1 MENPQNMLRCSKD
14 DQNPP
19 SATRS
24 ADLVVGGFQP
34 PDHDAITAFAK
45 KHGINFDSA
54 EHSAS
59 NNSGKLRCWKDDYK
73 AVEEFCEKYGLCYGE
88 IVYDGSRYN
97 VFFTDS
103 DGDEVECCLSKNTG
117 DLRKE
122 PSVKY
127 TDIVLYIPL
136 NERDLKTDVCAK
148 LMEYCLANDVIRYI
162 NV

>member
-14 DQNPP
+14 DH
-19 SATRS
+19 S
-24 ADLVVGGFQP
+24 
-34 PDHDAITAFAK
+34 AITAFCK
-45 KHGINFDSA
+45 KHGVNFDSA
-54 EHSAS
+54 EHSS
-59 NNSGKLRCWKDDYK
+59 KTLRCWKDDYK

-136 NERDLKTDVCAK
+136 NERDLKTDVCVK